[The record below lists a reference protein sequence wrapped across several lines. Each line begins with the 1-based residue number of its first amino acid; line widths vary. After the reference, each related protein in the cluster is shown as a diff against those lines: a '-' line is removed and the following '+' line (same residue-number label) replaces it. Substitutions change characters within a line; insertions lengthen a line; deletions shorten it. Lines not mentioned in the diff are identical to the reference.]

1 MRELLAVSYS
11 DSENSAD
18 PEWNFALPEAR
29 SRSRLA
35 PMMASKSL
43 ITDLS
48 DEDLDRV
55 HGGDRA
61 FVPERAKRSRL
72 DAFQGERDALAHAD
86 AHRAEREAAGAAGK
100 LGRRGGDQPRSRGP
114 QRVT

>member
-1 MRELLAVSYS
+1 MGS
-11 DSENSAD
+11 
-18 PEWNFALPEAR
+18 
-29 SRSRLA
+29 
-35 PMMASKSL
+35 SKSL

-61 FVPERAKRSRL
+61 FVPERVKRRRL

-86 AHRAEREAAGAAGK
+86 AHRAEREMAGAPAK
-100 LGRRGGDQPRSRGP
+100 LGRRGSDQPCSRGP